1 MYIEERGKVKK
12 EKKVEILEGVTYRTT
27 YRHDHFRLS
36 TLLIIL
42 NFLLKNTKIRKTTQ
56 FKNGRFNMFY
66 LIQLN

>member
-12 EKKVEILEGVTYRTT
+12 EKEVEILEGVTYRMT

-66 LIQLN
+66 LQLN